1 MLNEKVIKSNLKK
14 WGFKSFDSKIHE
26 HVNRGLENVAKDL
39 ANKFA
44 RNSRRQDG
52 GRIVLPSEYFGVD
65 SGKYEASASDGSNLN
80 VTDSW
85 IRNPL
90 SASDP
95 TGAITGG
102 AAKKKFACTIKAVK
116 DVSERIS
123 RFEFKQQ
130 HIKEVKEKFE
140 ERMTKF
146 MNSVD
151 RRNKNNETHLSEELF
166 NTVRDQKQY
175 NNLF

>member
-1 MLNEKVIKSNLKK
+1 MLNEKTIKSNLKN
-14 WGFKSFDSKIHE
+14 WGFKTADPMIPK
-26 HVNRGLENVAKDL
+26 HVNNALMNIAENAAK
-39 ANKFA
+39 NWS

-65 SGKYEASASDGSNLN
+65 SGRYEASASDGSNLN
-80 VTDSW
+80 VTNSW
-85 IRNPL
+85 IRTPL

-102 AAKKKFACTIKAVK
+102 ASKKRFACTVKAVK

-130 HIKEVKEKFE
+130 HIKEVKERFE

-146 MNSVD
+146 MNSID
-151 RRNKNNETHLSEELF
+151 RKNKTNETHLSEELF

-175 NNLF
+175 NDLF